1 MQNKFFSNNIKMLFY
16 YIFILIFTFAI
27 LAGINLMNIKLDM
40 NFNNL
45 IVKIFFLVIYVWI
58 FVLAGNVIG
67 TRGSYHTDFSNYV
80 LVFFIGLLIYLTAW
94 LGGGLE
100 GIDSMNMVTLP
111 GYIYLSPYI
120 LISTIIGIDF
130 SIIVYVVLSIIFSV
144 IIGLSLRRKRVK
156 RRNRRRKR

>member
-1 MQNKFFSNNIKMLFY
+1 MQNKIFSNNIKMLFY
-16 YIFILIFTFAI
+16 YVLILIFTFAI
-27 LAGINLMNIKLDM
+27 LAGINIMNIKLDM

-45 IVKIFFLVIYVWI
+45 IVKIFFLVIYIWI
-58 FVLAGNVIG
+58 FILAGNVIG
-67 TRGSYHTDFSNYV
+67 TRGSYYTDFSNYI
-80 LVFFIGLLIYLTAW
+80 LVFIIGLFIYLTAW

-100 GIDSMNMVTLP
+100 SLDSMNLVTLP

-130 SIIVYVVLSIIFSV
+130 SIIVYLVLSLIFSI

-156 RRNRRRKR
+156 QRNKRRR